1 MRRSLTLIAAV
12 VTFAA
17 RAAAAEVVP
26 VPQFRSVELRG
37 GGSVTVVPGPVQR
50 VTIVEGSS
58 QFTHMRVERD
68 GQLRIDTCDER
79 CPPVYRLRVEIQSPN
94 VPEPGASVFFVLTK
108 RADKVGLKIVDG
120 MGKVVRELQAPAE
133 AGLHQVNWDLTRLSL
148 RLFGNRNVPFGE
160 LAAPGMYRVV
170 LTVDGTEL
178 AQSLRVDADPHHA
191 ELGAPVRVEGDEV
204 GQVALGQCHLGGVVQ
219 YGHAA
224 SLLDIESV
232 Y

>member
-94 VPEPGASVFFVLTK
+94 VPDLGIARGGA
-108 RADKVGLKIVDG
+108 IVTQG
-120 MGKVVRELQAPAE
+120 GFRPQS
-133 AGLHQVNWDLTRLSL
+133 H
-148 RLFGNRNVPFGE
+148 
-160 LAAPGMYRVV
+160 LAAAINGGGHIDARAVEAATVSAAVHGGGQILVRPRSSLAAAVNGGGLVRFWGNPQVTTAVNGGGAV
-170 LTVDGTEL
+170 LRG
-178 AQSLRVDADPHHA
+178 S
-191 ELGAPVRVEGDEV
+191 
-204 GQVALGQCHLGGVVQ
+204 
-219 YGHAA
+219 
-224 SLLDIESV
+224 
-232 Y
+232 